1 MTLYDLLDLYA
12 FQNDSKDLTLML
24 QDYELDERIDR
35 ETFNSVIIK
44 DLGGMVP
51 TSNTP
56 EVFKFMLETFFKK
69 WKYNIN
75 KELDS
80 MYLEYSAIN
89 NVDITRKRGEG
100 IKRNTE
106 SKEESEAHSTIE
118 VETSAYD
125 VETYQPKTK
134 TQTDSNNSDTF
145 NQEENATLNRDETET
160 GHRPNQSFQEL
171 INQERELSEFNIY
184 DWILERM
191 RKELFLLVY

>member
-24 QDYELDERIDR
+24 QDYELDERINR
-35 ETFNSVIIK
+35 EMFNNIIIK

-69 WKYNIN
+69 WKYNIA
-75 KELDS
+75 KQLDT
-80 MYLEYSAIN
+80 MYLQYNAIN

-118 VETSAYD
+118 QTTSAYD
-125 VETYQPKTK
+125 VETYQPRTK
-134 TQTDSNNSDTF
+134 TETDSNNSDTF